1 MKLEKKGNGWLGRF
15 RCGKGPR
22 VRVTILAPD
31 EATAHTR
38 AARLRS
44 RVDSLVAAGM
54 PGKAAELLAEAA
66 SQRTE
71 RAFAGFERAMR
82 DVAIEALTT
91 PAPSGP
97 RTFQDVLDLWLSGD
111 VRRRW
116 PNACRH
122 KGQASIEQA
131 RGMYSRHIH
140 PVLGPMPIVDIT
152 LEDAERVS
160 ARLGKLAQPSRRRYQ
175 LIIKQVLELAVYPLR
190 LRESSPIPRKFVESD
205 GARREFG
212 WLYPDEEAQLI
223 GHQDTDLLERFFFGF
238 LSRNGLRVNEGIAA
252 VWGDA
257 DLKRGAFTLNRNKTD
272 APRMWALDA
281 DVVEALTWLRETR
294 DGDVEDTDLIFP
306 GVVGDITQV
315 ARRLRRL
322 LVDAK
327 VTRRDLHT
335 PTGNRRRLRAHDLRA
350 TFCTLALADGRSDQ
364 WVMQRTGHT
373 TSAMLERYRRPARSV
388 RELELGWF
396 APLPTAL
403 KLDSLPLPLRSR
415 AVENPAGGGASMCS
429 ATVQSVGQKVGHEV
443 FFQPKKARVRTPA
456 RAPLDVSRY
465 PQDAET
471 PAICAPSVPGAPG
484 ALDSGPPEIG
494 GLGQTTD
501 PVARRILT
509 DAITRATAA
518 EQWATVA
525 RLALILDGSAPAAAT
540 GV

>member
-1 MKLEKKGNGWLGRF
+1 MKLERKDNGWMGRF

-22 VRVTILAPD
+22 VRVTIIAPD
-31 EATAHTR
+31 EATAHGR
-38 AARLRS
+38 ATRLRA
-44 RVDSLVAAGM
+44 RVDALVSAGM

-82 DVAIEALTT
+82 DVAIEAAT
-91 PAPSGP
+91 APVQTGP
-97 RTFQDVLDLWLSGD
+97 RTFHDVLDLWLLGD
-111 VRRRW
+111 IRRRW
-116 PNACRH
+116 PNAARA
-122 KGQASIEQA
+122 KGQRSIDQT
-131 RGMYSRHIH
+131 RGMYAKHIH
-140 PVLGPMPIVDIT
+140 PVLGPMPIEDIT

-160 ARLGKLAQPSRRRYQ
+160 QRIAALQQPTRRRYQ
-175 LIIKQVLELAVYPLR
+175 LIVKQVMELAVYPLR
-190 LRESSPIPRKFVESD
+190 LREASPIPRKFVESD

-223 GHQDTDLLERFFFGF
+223 GHVDAELDERFFFGF
-238 LSRNGLRVNEGIAA
+238 IARNGLRVGEGLAA

-257 DLKRGAFTLNRNKTD
+257 DLKRGAFTLNKNKTD

-294 DGDVEDTDLIFP
+294 GEGVDDTDLIFP
-306 GVVGDITQV
+306 DVVRDTTQV

-322 LVDAK
+322 LTDAK

-396 APLPTAL
+396 APLPAAL
-403 KLDSLPLPLRSR
+403 KLGSS
-415 AVENPAGGGASMCS
+415 EGGEMCS
-429 ATVQSVGQKVGHEV
+429 GTVQTLGHEV
-443 FFQPKKARVRTPA
+443 GHAVMFQPKKARRRSPA
-456 RAPLDVSRY
+456 RAPLGVSRH

-471 PAICAPSVPGAPG
+471 PANCAPAVLSIPGSG
-484 ALDSGPPEIG
+484 DSGPPEIG
-494 GLGQTTD
+494 GVGQTTD
-501 PVARRILT
+501 PVARRILI
-509 DAITRATAA
+509 DAIDRARAA
-518 EQWATVA
+518 GHWGTVA
-525 RLALILDGSAPAAAT
+525 SLAQILDGAAPAAAT
-540 GV
+540 GA